1 MPLKEYRR
9 KRQFSRTP
17 EPKGKKATA
26 RGHRFVIQ
34 MHAATRLHYDF
45 RLEMNGVLL
54 SWAVPKG
61 PSLDPTEK
69 RLAVQ
74 VEDHPLE
81 YHTFEGTI
89 PEGEYGAGTVM
100 VWDYGRWTPLGD
112 AEEDY
117 RSGKLKFT
125 LDGKK
130 LQGAWMLVRMQSDRY
145 GRRDGKPNWLLFKER
160 DEVAR
165 PLSEG
170 DILEELPNSA
180 RTDRTMDQIAAGRRQ
195 WKTGRKA
202 TVKRSVKKSETRT
215 SVPQENGRATT
226 VRSNLQGSLA
236 SVRGAKH
243 KPMPRH
249 YQAQLASL
257 TKVPPE
263 GNTWLHEPKF
273 DGYRM
278 FCRIADGKI
287 RFISRNNQDWTD
299 KFPSLVEAARH
310 LPIEQAV
317 LDGEVVVVDE
327 KGVSR
332 FQLLQNAFGRK
343 QPERMAYFVFDLLY
357 LDGYDFTAAALI
369 DRKSILQSIL
379 EKRSAKSQRIQFS
392 DHLIGRAS
400 KLFEKICEAGLEGM
414 VSKRRD
420 SPYYSGRSPYWL
432 KCKCRQ
438 EQEFVIAGYTNPE
451 GSRVGFGALVLGYYK
466 DGGPLTYV
474 GRVGTG
480 FSDRTLRDL
489 TKRLKSLAQAK
500 SPLAP
505 FADGR
510 GLRGVHWVRPE
521 LVAHVEFADWTDES
535 IIRHAA
541 FLGLRE
547 DKPAKE
553 LHLEVPARVP
563 TKARSSRK

>member
-9 KRQFSRTP
+9 KRHFSSTP

-26 RGHRFVIQ
+26 GGHHFVIQ
-34 MHAATRLHYDF
+34 KHAATRLHYDF

-61 PSLDPTEK
+61 PSLDPAEK

-81 YHTFEGTI
+81 YRLFEGTI
-89 PEGEYGAGTVM
+89 PEGEYGGGTVM

-112 AEEDY
+112 GEEDY
-117 RSGKLKFT
+117 RQGKLKFT
-125 LDGKK
+125 LAGKK
-130 LQGAWMLVRMQSDRY
+130 LQGAWMLVRMQADRY

-160 DEVAR
+160 DEAAR
-165 PLSEG
+165 PLAEG

-180 RTDRTMDQIAAGRRQ
+180 RTGRTMDQIAAGRRQ
-195 WKTGRKA
+195 WNSNRKA
-202 TVKRSVKKSETRT
+202 IVKGKTKAAANRAAAVNGQAKLRKDLSRVK
-215 SVPQENGRATT
+215 
-226 VRSNLQGSLA
+226 
-236 SVRGAKH
+236 GAKH

-249 YQAQLASL
+249 YQAQLATL
-257 TKVPPE
+257 TRVPPE
-263 GNTWLHEPKF
+263 GSSWLHEPKF

-310 LPIEQAV
+310 LSTDEVV
-317 LDGEVVVVDE
+317 LDGEVVVLDE
-327 KGVSR
+327 KGISR

-357 LDGYDFTAAALI
+357 LNGYDLTAAALE
-369 DRKSILQSIL
+369 DRKSVLQSIL
-379 EKRSAKSQRIQFS
+379 DSRSSKSQRIQFS
-392 DHLIGRAS
+392 DHLVGRAS

-414 VSKRRD
+414 ISKRRD
-420 SPYYSGRSPYWL
+420 APYYPDRGPYWL
-432 KCKCRQ
+432 KTKCRQ
-438 EQEFVIAGYTNPE
+438 VQEFVIAGYTNPE

-466 DGGPLTYV
+466 DGGSLTYV

-480 FSDRTLRDL
+480 FSGQTLRDL
-489 TKRLKSLAQAK
+489 TKRLNSLEQRKS
-500 SPLAP
+500 SLAP
-505 FADGR
+505 FADRR
-510 GLRGVHWVRPE
+510 GLRGVHWVKPA
-521 LVAHVEFADWTDES
+521 LVAQVEFADWTDEG

-553 LHLEVPARVP
+553 VQLETPLAVP
-563 TKARSSRK
+563 TKTRRSRK

>member
-1 MPLKEYRR
+1 MPLQEYRR
-9 KRQFSRTP
+9 KRHFKRTP

-26 RGHRFVIQ
+26 RGHRFVVQ
-34 MHAATRLHYDF
+34 KHAATRLHYDF
-45 RLEMNGVLL
+45 RLEMNGVLV

-61 PSLDPTEK
+61 PSLDPAEK
-69 RLAVQ
+69 RLAVR

-81 YHTFEGTI
+81 YRMFEGTI
-89 PEGEYGAGTVM
+89 PEGQYGAGTVM

-112 AEEDY
+112 AQEDY

-130 LQGAWMLVRMQSDRY
+130 LHGAWMLVRMQSDRY
-145 GRRDGKPNWLLFKER
+145 GGKDGKTNWLLFKER
-160 DEVAR
+160 DDAAR

-170 DILEELPNSA
+170 DILEELSNSA
-180 RTDRTMDQIAAGRRQ
+180 RTGRTMDQIAAGRRQ
-195 WKTGRKA
+195 WTTGRKA
-202 TVKRSVKKSETRT
+202 TVKRSIKTSENRT
-215 SVPQENGRATT
+215 AAPREDGRATT
-226 VRSNLQGSLA
+226 IRSNLRDSLV

-249 YQAQLASL
+249 YQAQLATL
-257 TKVPPE
+257 TKDPPE
-263 GNTWLHEPKF
+263 GDAWMHEPKF

-278 FCRIADGKI
+278 FCRITDGKI
-287 RFISRNNQDWTD
+287 RFISRNSQDWTE
-299 KFPSLVEAARH
+299 KFPSLVEAARR
-310 LPIEQAV
+310 LPIGQAV

-357 LDGYDFTAAALI
+357 LEGYDLTAAKLE
-369 DRKSILQSIL
+369 DRKSILKSIL
-379 EKRSAKSQRIQFS
+379 DNRSAKSQRIQFS
-392 DHLIGRAS
+392 DHLVGHAG
-400 KLFEKICEAGLEGM
+400 KLFEKICDAGLEGM

-420 SPYYSGRSPYWL
+420 SPYYSGRGPYWL

-466 DGGPLTYV
+466 DGGSLTYV

-489 TKRLKSLAQAK
+489 TKRLKSLEQ
-500 SPLAP
+500 SRSSLAP
-505 FADGR
+505 FADRR
-510 GLRGVHWVRPE
+510 GMRGVHWVRPE
-521 LVAHVEFADWTDES
+521 LVAQVEFADWTDEG

-547 DKPAKE
+547 DKSAKE
-553 LHLEVPARVP
+553 VHLETPTQSP
-563 TKARSSRK
+563 TKTRSRR

>member
-1 MPLKEYRR
+1 MPLQEYRR
-9 KRQFSRTP
+9 KRHFSRTP
-17 EPKGKKATA
+17 EPKGRKYAE
-26 RGHRFVIQ
+26 RGHRFVVQ
-34 MHAATRLHYDF
+34 KHAATRLHYDF
-45 RLEMNGVLL
+45 RLEMNGVLV

-61 PSLDPTEK
+61 PSLDPAEK
-69 RLAVQ
+69 HLAVQ

-81 YHTFEGTI
+81 YRLFEGTI
-89 PEGEYGAGTVM
+89 PEGQYGAGTVM
-100 VWDYGRWTPLGD
+100 VWDYGNWTPLGD

-130 LQGAWMLVRMQSDRY
+130 LYGAWMLVRMQSDRY
-145 GRRDGKPNWLLFKER
+145 GRKDGKTNWLLFKER
-160 DEVAR
+160 DEAAR
-165 PLSEG
+165 PVSEG
-170 DILEELPNSA
+170 DILEEFPDSA
-180 RTDRTMDQIAAGRRQ
+180 RTGRTMDQIAAGRRQ

-202 TVKRSVKKSETRT
+202 TVKRSAKT
-215 SVPQENGRATT
+215 SSNCTAAPKENGRALRLESRG
-226 VRSNLQGSLA
+226 VARI
-236 SVRGAKH
+236 RGAKQ
-243 KPMPRH
+243 KPMPRR
-249 YQAQLASL
+249 YQAQLATL

-263 GNTWLHEPKF
+263 GDTWFHEPKF

-278 FCRIADGKI
+278 FCRITDGKI

-310 LPIEQAV
+310 LPIDQAV

-357 LDGYDFTAAALI
+357 LDGYDLTAAALI
-369 DRKSILQSIL
+369 DRKSVLQSIL
-379 EKRSAKSQRIQFS
+379 DKRSAKSQRIQFS
-392 DHLIGRAS
+392 DHLIGHAA

-420 SPYYSGRSPYWL
+420 SPYCPGRGPYWL

-466 DGGPLTYV
+466 EGGQLTYV

-480 FSDRTLRDL
+480 FNERTLRDL
-489 TKRLKSLAQAK
+489 IKRLKSLEQNK

-505 FADGR
+505 FADRR

-521 LVAHVEFADWTDES
+521 LVAQVEFADWTDEG

-547 DKPAKE
+547 DKPAQE
-553 LHLEVPARVP
+553 VHLETPV
-563 TKARSSRK
+563 RSSTKTRSGR

>member
-9 KRQFSRTP
+9 KRHFSHTP
-17 EPKGKKATA
+17 EPKGKKALT

-34 MHAATRLHYDF
+34 KHAATRLHYDF

-61 PSLDPTEK
+61 PSLDPAEK

-81 YHTFEGTI
+81 YRMFEGTI
-89 PEGEYGAGTVM
+89 PEGEYGGGTVM
-100 VWDYGRWTPLGD
+100 LWDYGRWTPLGN

-130 LQGAWMLVRMQSDRY
+130 LHGAWMLVRMQSDRY

-160 DEVAR
+160 DEMAR

-180 RTDRTMDQIAAGRRQ
+180 RTDRTMEQIAAGRRQ
-195 WKTGRKA
+195 WSSNRKA
-202 TVKRSVKKSETRT
+202 IVKPAAKTKVSRT
-215 SVPQENGRATT
+215 AAKENGRAVAT
-226 VRSNLQGSLA
+226 VLRSKLRD
-236 SVRGAKH
+236 SVTHIQGAKH

-249 YQAQLASL
+249 YQAQLAML

-263 GNTWLHEPKF
+263 GDTWLHEPKF

-278 FCRIADGKI
+278 FCRITDGKI
-287 RFISRNNQDWTD
+287 RFISRNNQDWTN

-310 LPIEQAV
+310 LPIDQAV

-357 LDGYDFTAAALI
+357 LDGYDLTAAALM

-379 EKRSAKSQRIQFS
+379 DKRSAKSQRIQFS
-392 DHLIGRAS
+392 DHLVGQAS
-400 KLFEKICEAGLEGM
+400 KLFEKICDHGLEGM
-414 VSKRRD
+414 ISKRRD
-420 SPYYSGRSPYWL
+420 CPYYPGRGPYWL

-480 FSDRTLRDL
+480 FSDQTLRDL
-489 TKRLKSLAQAK
+489 TKRLKSLEQNK
-500 SPLAP
+500 TPLAP
-505 FADGR
+505 FADRR
-510 GLRGVHWVRPE
+510 GLRGVHWIRPE
-521 LVAHVEFADWTDES
+521 LVAQVEFADWTDEG

-553 LHLEVPARVP
+553 VHLETPVRSP
-563 TKARSSRK
+563 TKTRSRR